1 MPQSKPPGRWLRPD
15 RMLRNPLLQRVIRN
29 SSYLFGSSTLS
40 AALSMVQSILAAR
53 LLGVAGFGVLGTTI
67 QFVTVINRLTSF
79 RMTEVVVKYVGAY
92 ESQDRPDLASASF
105 KAASL
110 TESASSVLAFV
121 LIVLLAPIASNILLG
136 DPDAAALVIL
146 YGLVLLFNLIAES
159 AHGLLA
165 VTDQFRTVAAF
176 NIVQSVL
183 TLVLIGAAFLVQG
196 TLVSVLLAYLVG
208 KAAAAVGL
216 TVAGLR
222 QASRLWGAGW
232 WRAPLSLLRDKR
244 REMTHFAL
252 NTNLNG
258 TLNLITHDSELLWLS
273 ALTSPTEAGY
283 YKLAMAILNL
293 LIIPV
298 DALITPTYR
307 EVAREVATRQW
318 RNVRYLLRS
327 GSMMA
332 GGYTLA
338 ASVFLVVL
346 GEPLIARLWG
356 PEFLPTAYQ
365 ALLIL
370 LVGGLAANT
379 LYWSRRALLALGD
392 AGYPTRVSAVAA
404 VLKIIGTLALV
415 PAGGALAMAGLL
427 SAYFAGT
434 SSVVAAKVLT
444 TVRHQ
449 ERQDRIGREA

>member
-1 MPQSKPPGRWLRPD
+1 
-15 RMLRNPLLQRVIRN
+15 MLRNPLLQRVIRN

-444 TVRHQ
+444 TMRHQ